1 MTAEEVQLRVDLL
14 NEMVDNEI
22 LPLLKDR
29 TDGICA
35 FTEDTEELKK
45 IHSAFV
51 KGREQLFSE
60 LHLLGHDVITVP
72 LMIGSSV
79 WDDYGVKHIDG
90 ASHVDGAEGKQWKHW
105 WGRRDDEEA
114 ENAQV
119 HVYERI
125 GPNFPPPPRAGN
137 RFFTLLFFSERWD
150 AKNGRL
156 EDLYRALNALAMR
169 FFVIDSELSRRLNAE
184 KEKSSALFT

>member
-29 TDGICA
+29 TDGICE

-51 KGREQLFSE
+51 KGRGELFAE

-72 LMIGSSV
+72 LMVGSYV

-90 ASHVDGAEGKQWKHW
+90 ANYLDAAEGNQWKHW
-105 WGRRDDEEA
+105 WGRRDVAEA

-137 RFFTLLFFSERWD
+137 RFFALLFFSERWN
-150 AKNGRL
+150 AKNGSL
-156 EDLYRALNALAMR
+156 EDLYRALESLAVR
-169 FFVIDSELSRRLNAE
+169 FCIIDSELARRLNEDKAS
-184 KEKSSALFT
+184 KEG